1 MSLYGYNLVYNCTK
15 SSHEIGFDSVLSV
28 GTVPKS
34 SRKNVESGKYTIF
47 FCLCILTIL
56 YIIASNCPTKL
67 NLTPS

>member
-34 SRKNVESGKYTIF
+34 SRKNVESGKYTRP
-47 FCLCILTIL
+47 LTFL
-56 YIIASNCPTKL
+56 A
-67 NLTPS
+67 